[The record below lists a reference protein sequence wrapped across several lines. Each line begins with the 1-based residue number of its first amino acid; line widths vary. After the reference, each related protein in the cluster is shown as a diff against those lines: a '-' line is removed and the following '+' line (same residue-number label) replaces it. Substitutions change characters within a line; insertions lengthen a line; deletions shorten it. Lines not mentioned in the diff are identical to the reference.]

1 MHGVDLPCRGAQCS
15 AAARWTAG
23 CAALQRRMFTATR
36 AGRAEAILRWL
47 RLDFGDDIL
56 FENRPPQRSAWDP

>member
-1 MHGVDLPCRGAQCS
+1 
-15 AAARWTAG
+15 
-23 CAALQRRMFTATR
+23 MFTATR